1 MQQQGAQSTLIVV
14 GDDQIETGDLRGGNY
29 LGRICLVER
38 DEFIRTGDG
47 LVAQGVTVGESGLA
61 IQIEQ

>member
-1 MQQQGAQSTLIVV
+1 
-14 GDDQIETGDLRGGNY
+14 
-29 LGRICLVER
+29 LVER